1 MSKRSNKNKQP
12 APQLDI
18 ESCDENDNEEE
29 ETGLD
34 EVEFNE
40 YMQNF
45 AVWFQTRGELKEIEI
60 DGKQVA
66 LYEWRGVTSRGKR
79 VSLQLWRNHAPVFA
93 NFVE

>member
-1 MSKRSNKNKQP
+1 MSKRSNKIKQP

-18 ESCDENDNEEE
+18 ESCDEDDNDE

-34 EVEFNE
+34 EVEFND

-45 AVWFQTRGELKEIEI
+45 AVWFQNRGELKEIEI
-60 DGKQVA
+60 DGKQVP

-79 VSLQLWRNHAPVFA
+79 VSLQLWRHHAAVFA